1 VRVEVR
7 LTGKAATQAQTLVAE
22 LLSEGVEVRPA
33 EGPVADADRDLESI
47 ATDFA
52 VGLAVEATVTVV
64 RAAVDRWRSKFA
76 IDSGD
81 VSLSDDADSDGAD
94 SDGAAEDDEDG
105 AAPS

>member
-1 VRVEVR
+1 MSVEVR
-7 LTGKAATQAQTLVAE
+7 LTGKAATHAQTLVAE
-22 LLSEGVEVRPA
+22 LLAEGVEVRPA
-33 EGPVADADRDLESI
+33 EPAVPDADRDLASI
-47 ATDFA
+47 ATAFA

-81 VSLSDDADSDGAD
+81 VSLSDDADADGT
-94 SDGAAEDDEDG
+94 GEDG

>member
-1 VRVEVR
+1 MSVEVR

-22 LLSEGVEVRPA
+22 LLAEGVEVRPA
-33 EGPVADADRDLESI
+33 EAAIADADRDLASI

-52 VGLAVEATVTVV
+52 VGLAVEAAVTVV

-81 VSLSDDADSDGAD
+81 VLLSDDADT
-94 SDGAAEDDEDG
+94 DGAAEDGE
-105 AAPS
+105 APS